1 MRYFPNSRNLARTA
15 TITATD
21 IVPSAAIEQTAVD
34 AEGGGTVELA
44 GPYTGQAD
52 TEIEVEYVD
61 TTLSGA
67 PRVSAPTFT
76 GVGNGQMTG
85 IDPGT
90 LDPQV
95 VTVTAVDLGTET
107 RFAVGRFCGVRL
119 VARTAGDGGNAIQ
132 ITVDDGGLVTMPAD
146 YSATREIPAGA
157 VDLEGEAFDFGGP
170 SLTPDGQVPAD
181 APRLRFGR
189 DPVVYRA
196 WRRWSGERW
205 LYNLSPAPV
214 RTIPAGTPVQVV
226 SGSYTVTVSDGVNT
240 RTYAGVTSVYDAL
253 SAMLADP
260 SGLVSPVDPP
270 VVDRSPGGMATLDVW
285 ERTAPFV
292 VSQLAV
298 GSEFVRRAELG
309 YEPSLAAPTETLTI
323 TCIDDTIPGA
333 ERWRVEGTQ
342 SGTLAAAITG
352 VLYDA
357 APGSFRIPSQLAGP
371 PSVSARIS
379 YTVAPQPRT
388 PPAPEPCI
396 HLARLQL
403 GARARSRTITWTLR
417 QRPSP
422 ACDCRAQ
429 PIEGGPSFECLGL
442 EPEGGGSMNI
452 HPVLQ
457 RRLERLSAWTEQMA
471 SQLGGAVD
479 GNRLIADVNRVA
491 RAIATHLRRIDGGT
505 PLAPPWSASATIQ
518 PNAVRRPSTPNGFIY
533 RHDGLAPGTTGATE
547 PTWPTTIGATVSDG
561 SVTWVNAGQDVPTL
575 LDQVFDRFER
585 EWIQFGL
592 VPQPRNAGLW
602 HASLAPAIAANGVA
616 PTTANGRLYVALR
629 TTGNT
634 STVEP
639 TWPTSDYGT
648 VVDGGVTWMAMPRYW
663 VASETIQQGAI
674 RPVGFGLCI
683 RAVQGGTTGASEPN
697 WFPRVA
703 NAQVG
708 KAIGREI
715 TDGTVVWR
723 IEPAQSLFFD
733 EIRPNVDQ
741 YLASIDALFHRVYA
755 TAGLD
760 PFDGAS
766 AQGSRCW
773 RDVPSATEWWVPDDP
788 TLMPA
793 FTGHYYHAVRRVWTA
808 TGEEQLEDTQ
818 EFGFGIQACDTVV
831 GDSFVLRIEAGPGQQ
846 GGQTYVLGDRI
857 TLDVIRAV
865 PLPMGGGQTGND
877 EITFSV
883 VGSVAGGLPD
893 YVIDR
898 TAPAAY
904 SGGGLEFSIS
914 LGSVPFAL
922 GDRFRF
928 EIEGGRWRWRRDG
941 GTWSSPAAIGAG
953 LALADGLTVT
963 FRGGGAPSFV
973 PGDRWTWRARAVN
986 GPGQLRRPTPG
997 RLATSAATTI
1007 TLGSVSGP
1015 VTLAVIADHAIPQ
1028 DATITLQASAL
1039 SDFSVLSYSSVLPWR
1054 RGDIVHE
1061 LPAAVTAAHWRLLVS
1076 TACEIGWLALGEP
1089 VTLSTARGNKALGDA
1104 VRRLSLPAL
1113 SPRVRTSIDVSHEML
1128 SHDSVEALFN
1138 ALESACADDDRLI
1151 GVLIGDQH
1159 HIVRV
1164 AEEPITVTDLRQ
1176 HQPRDPNTGLYALSL
1191 SLEAA

>member
-1 MRYFPNSRNLARTA
+1 MRYVPNTVNLARTA
-15 TITATD
+15 TIAATN
-21 IVPSAAIEQTAVD
+21 IVPSAAIEQTSVD

-61 TTLSGA
+61 TTLTGA

-76 GVGNGQMTG
+76 GVGNGQMTD

-95 VTVTAVDLGTET
+95 FTVTAVDLGTET

-132 ITVDDGGLVTMPAD
+132 ITVDDTGLVSVPAD

-170 SLTPDGQVPAD
+170 SLTADGQVPAN

-205 LYNLSPAPV
+205 LYNLSPAPI
-214 RTIPAGTPVQVV
+214 RAIPAGTPVQLV
-226 SGSYTVTVSDGVNT
+226 SGSYTVAVSDGDAT

-253 SAMLADP
+253 AAMLADP
-260 SGLVSPVDPP
+260 DGLVSPVDPP
-270 VVDRSPGGMATLDVW
+270 VVDRSPGGMATLDIW

-292 VSQLAV
+292 VSQLAL

-323 TCIDDTIPGA
+323 TCIDDTRPGA

-388 PPAPEPCI
+388 PPAPDPCI

-422 ACDCRAQ
+422 ACDCREQ

-457 RRLERLSAWTEQMA
+457 RRVERIAAWRSGLAERR
-471 SQLGGAVD
+471 GGAVD
-479 GNRLIADVNRVA
+479 GDALMGPVNQVA
-491 RAIATHLRRIDGGT
+491 AFLGQQLRRLDAGT
-505 PLAPPWSASATIQ
+505 PLAPAWAASTSTP
-518 PNAVRRPSTPNGFIY
+518 PNTVRRPTTPNGFRY
-533 RHDGLAPGTTGATE
+533 RYDGLAAANTGATE
-547 PTWPTTIGATVSDG
+547 PTWPTTIGATVTDG
-561 SVTWVNAGQDVPTL
+561 GVTWVNAGRDVGAELDL
-575 LDQVFDRFER
+575 LLTRVEGEWSQFDRASR
-585 EWIQFGL
+585 GASAGVWRASATGL
-592 VPQPRNAGLW
+592 G
-602 HASLAPAIAANGVA
+602 SFVA
-616 PTTANGRLYVALR
+616 PTAANGRLFAQVNAVGPF
-629 TTGNT
+629 TTGA
-634 STVEP
+634 SEP
-639 TWPTSDYGT
+639 TWPTTDYATVVDGNITWMALPRYWTASQLVTKDTVRVIGLGLVARAIVGGT
-648 VVDGGVTWMAMPRYW
+648 TGVTEPSWAPRTASAAVAIGREVVDGGVTW
-663 VASETIQQGAI
+663 
-674 RPVGFGLCI
+674 
-683 RAVQGGTTGASEPN
+683 
-697 WFPRVA
+697 
-703 NAQVG
+703 
-708 KAIGREI
+708 
-715 TDGTVVWR
+715 R
-723 IEPAQSLFFD
+723 IEAATDDVGL
-733 EIRPNVDQ
+733 PNLTQ
-741 YLASIDALFHRVYA
+741 YLQALTGLLGPAYTA
-755 TAGLD
+755 AGLD
-760 PFDGAS
+760 PFGDAS

-818 EFGFGIQACDTVV
+818 EFGFGVQACDTVV

-877 EITFSV
+877 ELTFSV

-904 SGGGLEFSIS
+904 SGGGLEFAIS

-928 EIEGGRWRWRRDG
+928 EVEGGRWRWRRDG

-953 LALADGLTVT
+953 LALADGLSVS

-973 PGDRWTWRARAVN
+973 AGDRWTWRALAIN

-1007 TLGSVSGP
+1007 TLGSVAG
-1015 VTLAVIADHAIPQ
+1015 AVRTAIIADHAIPST
-1028 DATITLQASAL
+1028 ATITLQASAL
-1039 SDFSVLSYSSVLPWR
+1039 ADFSVLSYSSVIPWR

-1061 LPAAVTAAHWRLLVS
+1061 LPAAVTAAHWRLIVS
-1076 TACEIGWLALGEP
+1076 AACEIGWLAMGEP
-1089 VTLSTARGNKALGDA
+1089 MTLSTARGNKALGDA

-1128 SHDSVEALFN
+1128 SHDSVEALFG
-1138 ALESACADDDRLI
+1138 ALEAACADDDRLI

-1176 HQPRDPNTGLYALSL
+1176 HQPRDPDAGLYALSL